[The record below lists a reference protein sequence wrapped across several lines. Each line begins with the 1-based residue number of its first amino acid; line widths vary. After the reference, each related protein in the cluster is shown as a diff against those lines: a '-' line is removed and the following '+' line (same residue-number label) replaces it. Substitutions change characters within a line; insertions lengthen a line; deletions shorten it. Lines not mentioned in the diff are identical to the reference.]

1 MAVTKGNLIE
11 QCYSSGGAR
20 LCFRDW
26 TLIPEKRNKRK
37 LMEKIWI
44 VEKLAKAEI
53 LVWKKIPGVYLLEQD
68 YHVS

>member
-1 MAVTKGNLIE
+1 
-11 QCYSSGGAR
+11 
-20 LCFRDW
+20 
-26 TLIPEKRNKRK
+26 
-37 LMEKIWI
+37 MEKIWI